1 MSHSGDDSFFAS
13 SSGGDLRSPPGHS
26 RSLAGA
32 RAERERA
39 HAHAAARRQYG
50 LPPADPTYR
59 PHGFNVGGGGGGDDS
74 LEFDEDDSA
83 EMYARNSTPVPRGR
97 AGPLFT
103 TANPDAA
110 DVDDPDESF
119 PDASFAEEPSFAG
132 GYPDESYGSFEDD
145 PEGIEVD
152 GTEVPEHETTYGES
166 DGSSAAYDPDDDP
179 EAWAERLD
187 ELAGVLEMSE
197 VEARALRW
205 GPAVGRERDAA
216 DLPLEQF
223 QAVLDH
229 HLETTAW
236 RFEPR
241 EAAHP
246 VRVLGRAWVGTRAG
260 ERISVE
266 AAQREVQ
273 LENGGWR

>member
-13 SSGGDLRSPPGHS
+13 SSGDVRSPPGHS

-32 RAERERA
+32 RAERER
-39 HAHAAARRQYG
+39 AHAAARRQYG

-59 PHGFNVGGGGGGDDS
+59 PHGFSGGGLGADDS

-83 EMYARNSTPVPRGR
+83 ELYARNSTPVPRGR
-97 AGPLFT
+97 GGPLFT
-103 TANPDAA
+103 TANPDAGA
-110 DVDDPDESF
+110 DDSF
-119 PDASFAEEPSFAG
+119 PEASFAEEPSFGERYADDSFG
-132 GYPDESYGSFEDD
+132 SYDDD

-197 VEARALRW
+197 VEARALRR
-205 GPAVGRERDAA
+205 GPAVARERDG
-216 DLPLEQF
+216 EW
-223 QAVLDH
+223 
-229 HLETTAW
+229 W
-236 RFEPR
+236 RHE
-241 EAAHP
+241 
-246 VRVLGRAWVGTRAG
+246 
-260 ERISVE
+260 ERC
-266 AAQREVQ
+266 
-273 LENGGWR
+273 